1 MPRHLMPFAVAAFA
15 ALPALAGAQPA
26 KYAFPP
32 ADPSVTTRLDV
43 PYGTAGTTRLAMDVY
58 APPGSPSSR
67 LPALV
72 FFNRASGKDRSEGM
86 NGFYAQWAKS
96 AASRGLIGIL
106 PDLRDGTEAA
116 DFRLLI
122 KYLEE
127 HGPELGVG
135 PIGVYAASGNVS
147 AAFPVLE
154 DPSMTSI
161 KAAVIYY
168 GTGRV
173 ENFRLDLPVLYVRA
187 GLDRPPVNEAISTI
201 ASRAVAQNAP
211 LTLLNYAGGHHG
223 FEALDDNDATREV
236 IGQTL
241 EFVKRATSPS
251 YHAALQ
257 SMLTEATAAGYV
269 QTGKTREAADA
280 YAAMVGKSPDNA
292 SLRLAYGEALLRDKQ
307 YASACAEFE
316 KLRDKP
322 LGPRD
327 RGLPAAE
334 SCMLAGDPVKAV
346 GWLNTIPARF
356 LPAQTAQD
364 PRWTPIKDREDFQA
378 LFKRQ

>member
-1 MPRHLMPFAVAAFA
+1 MPRSFIAICFATLVT
-15 ALPALAGAQPA
+15 LPSPGSAQPA
-26 KYAFPP
+26 RFSFPP
-32 ADPSVTTRLDV
+32 PDPAVTARMDV
-43 PYGTAGTTRLAMDVY
+43 EYASAGTTKLVMDVY
-58 APPGSPSSR
+58 KPGGSSTAR
-67 LPALV
+67 LPTLI

-86 NGFYAQWAKS
+86 NGFYAQWART
-96 AASRGLIGIL
+96 AASRGIIGIL
-106 PDLRDGTEAA
+106 PDLRDGSEAA

-122 KYLEE
+122 RYLDE
-127 HGPELGVG
+127 HGAELGVG
-135 PIGVYAASGNVS
+135 PVGVYAASGNVS

-168 GTGRV
+168 GTARV
-173 ENFRLDLPVLYVRA
+173 ESFRLDLPVLYVRA
-187 GLDRPPVNEAISTI
+187 GLDRPPVNDAITTI
-201 ASRAVAQNAP
+201 ATRAVAQNAP
-211 LTLLNYAGGHHG
+211 LTLLNHAGGHHG
-223 FEALDDNDATREV
+223 FEAVDDNDATRTV
-236 IGQTL
+236 IGETL
-241 EFVKRATSPS
+241 EFVKQATSPS

-257 SMLTEATAAGYV
+257 AALPEATAAGYV
-269 QTGKTREAADA
+269 QTGKTKDAADA

-292 SLRLAYGEALLRDKQ
+292 TLRLAYGEALLRDKQ
-307 YASACAEFE
+307 YGVACGEFE
-316 KLRDKP
+316 KLREKP
-322 LGPRD
+322 LGYRD

-334 SCMLAGDPVKAV
+334 ACMLAGDHAKAV

>member
-1 MPRHLMPFAVAAFA
+1 MRSHFISLCLAAVAA
-15 ALPALAGAQPA
+15 LPSYAVAQPA
-26 KYAFPP
+26 KYAFPAP
-32 ADPSVTTRLDV
+32 DPGVAARMDVEYGSV
-43 PYGTAGTTRLAMDVY
+43 GGTRLAMDVY
-58 APPGSPSSR
+58 KPAGATASR
-67 LPALV
+67 VPTLI

-86 NGFYAQWAKS
+86 NGFYAQWAKT

-106 PDLRDGTEAA
+106 PDLRDGSEAS
-116 DFRLLI
+116 DFRVLI
-122 KYLEE
+122 KYLED
-127 HGPELGVG
+127 HGAELGVG

-187 GLDRPPVNEAISTI
+187 GLDRPPVNESISAI

-241 EFVKRATSPS
+241 DFVKRATSPS

-257 SMLTEATAAGYV
+257 STLAEATAAGYV
-269 QTGKTREAADA
+269 QTGRTKEAADA

-292 SLRLAYGEALLRDKQ
+292 ALRLAYGEALLRDKQ
-307 YASACAEFE
+307 YATACAEFE

-322 LGPRD
+322 LGYRD

-334 SCMLAGDPVKAV
+334 ACMLAGDPVKAV

-356 LPAQTAQD
+356 LPAQTAQE
-364 PRWTPIKDREDFQA
+364 PRWAPIKDREDFQA

>member
-1 MPRHLMPFAVAAFA
+1 MPRHLIAFCLASLAAVPPVAA
-15 ALPALAGAQPA
+15 AQPA

-32 ADPSVTTRLDV
+32 SDPGVTARMDV
-43 PYGTAGTTRLAMDVY
+43 QYGSSGTTPLAMDLY
-58 APPGSPSSR
+58 IPAGASPSR
-67 LPALV
+67 VPALI
-72 FFNRASGKDRSEGM
+72 FFNRASGKERSEGM
-86 NGFYAQWAKS
+86 NGFYAQWART
-96 AASRGLIGIL
+96 AASRGLVGIL
-106 PDLRDGTEAA
+106 PDLRDGSEAA
-116 DFRLLI
+116 DFRILI
-122 KYLEE
+122 NYLEN
-127 HGPELGVG
+127 HAAELGIG
-135 PIGVYAASGNVS
+135 PIGVYAASGNVA

-154 DPSMTSI
+154 DPSMTSV

-187 GLDRPPVNEAISTI
+187 GLDRPPVNESISTI

-236 IGQTL
+236 IAQTL
-241 EFVKRATSPS
+241 EFVKRATAPS

-257 SMLTEATAAGYV
+257 ARLAEATAAGYV
-269 QTGKTREAADA
+269 QTGKTRDAAEA
-280 YAAMVGKSPDNA
+280 YAAMVAKSPDNA
-292 SLRLAYGEALLRDKQ
+292 PLRLAYGEALLRDKQ
-307 YASACAEFE
+307 YGVACAEFE

-322 LGPRD
+322 LGARD
-327 RGLPAAE
+327 RGIPAAE
-334 SCMLAGDPVKAV
+334 SCMLAGDHAKAV

>member
-1 MPRHLMPFAVAAFA
+1 
-15 ALPALAGAQPA
+15 
-26 KYAFPP
+26 
-32 ADPSVTTRLDV
+32 
-43 PYGTAGTTRLAMDVY
+43 MDVY
-58 APPGSPSSR
+58 KPANASTSPV
-67 LPALV
+67 PALI
-72 FFNRASGKDRSEGM
+72 FFNRAIGKDRSEGM
-86 NGFYAQWAKS
+86 NGFYAQWART
-96 AASRGLIGIL
+96 AASRGLIGVL
-106 PDLRDGTEAA
+106 PDLRDGSEAA

-122 KYLEE
+122 KYLGE
-127 HGPELGVG
+127 HGGELGVG
-135 PIGVYAASGNVS
+135 PIAVYAASGNVS
-147 AAFPVLE
+147 AAFPVIE
-154 DPSMTSI
+154 DPSMTSLE
-161 KAAVIYY
+161 AAVIYY

-187 GLDRPPVNEAISTI
+187 GLDRPSLNEAISTI

-223 FEALDDNDATREV
+223 FEALDDNDATRDV

-241 EFVKRATSPS
+241 DFVKRATSPS
-251 YHAALQ
+251 THAALQ
-257 SMLTEATAAGYV
+257 SMLAEAAAAGYV
-269 QTGKTREAADA
+269 QTGKTKEAADA
-280 YAAMVGKSPDNA
+280 YAAMVAKRPDNA

-307 YASACAEFE
+307 FAIACAEFE
-316 KLRDKP
+316 KLREKP

-334 SCMLAGDPVKAV
+334 ACMLAGDHAKAV

-378 LFKRQ
+378 LFRRQ